1 MNKCRC
7 RFCMPSR
14 ALERLA
20 ARLQDDEVAA
30 LDVAELR
37 TALDAWYEESFEA
50 QFDLDVIAG
59 ALGMDSAI
67 GITRQQI
74 IDAIHSKEPPA
85 P

>member
-1 MNKCRC
+1 
-7 RFCMPSR
+7 
-14 ALERLA
+14 
-20 ARLQDDEVAA
+20 
-30 LDVAELR
+30 
-37 TALDAWYEESFEA
+37 
-50 QFDLDVIAG
+50 LDVIAG